1 MYELDQSL
9 FTFINLKMTNP
20 FFDWLMPLVTDLHK
34 NTVFIAFFLPTLLIF
49 WLYKGR
55 SKALLKI
62 LTLALMLGTLD
73 NFNHRILKKSFQRE
87 RPPLVERE
95 FKLRAPHHN
104 GYSFPSNHAANNFAG
119 ATFLSYCYPALS
131 WPLFLVASTI
141 AFSRV
146 YVGVHY
152 PFDVLAGA
160 LVGIIFGFSFF
171 RVFVIIQR
179 RILGNEENS

>member
-9 FTFINLKMTNP
+9 FVFINMKMTNS
-20 FFDWLMPLVTDLHK
+20 FFDWLMPIVTDLHK
-34 NTVFIAFFLPTLLIF
+34 NSIFLTFILPPILLF

-55 SKALLKI
+55 RKALLSMI
-62 LTLALMLGTLD
+62 TLALMLGALD

-87 RPPLVERE
+87 RPPLVENE
-95 FKLRAPHHN
+95 FKLRAPHHK

-131 WPLFLVASTI
+131 WPLFLVASTV

-152 PFDVLAGA
+152 PFDVLAGG

-171 RVFVIIQR
+171 RVFAIIQR
-179 RILGNEENS
+179 RVFGHEDVK